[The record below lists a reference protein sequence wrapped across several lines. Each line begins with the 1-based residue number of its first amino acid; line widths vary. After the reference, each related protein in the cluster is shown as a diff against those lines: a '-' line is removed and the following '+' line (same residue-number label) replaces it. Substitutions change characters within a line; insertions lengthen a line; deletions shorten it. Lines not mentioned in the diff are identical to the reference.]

1 VKVRAKSF
9 AVRGLLALV
18 LIVAAVAFAQPT
30 DEPESIARQAV
41 EDWLSG
47 KLSPPQNLGDLR
59 NMTPEEAADWLRK
72 YLAFPPPPP
81 DLDIN
86 LDDPEV
92 TQLPDGYRVSFPATA
107 GQLGGEVV
115 VRLSGEEPAAISWK
129 PNGGMLPPWVR
140 SNTVALLFAAA
151 SILLALQ
158 LLQGGVSR
166 LWQAAWVLLAP
177 YKKLYVFVNV
187 LLYGLFILGAAAAYA
202 TPELARAV
210 QEGVGMALE
219 TIGLG
224 DAAKMGMS
232 KLAWTIFYWNF
243 SHGLLLTSF
252 LPAALLGVP
261 ALLIN
266 MGRYLAFGFALS
278 PAVIPWSAYVFHLP
292 TLLIEL
298 QAYILVTFGGLVLLW
313 ETLKG
318 RGYRYGFNLLGLTLL
333 LGTLFLIAGAWY
345 EAYELLY
352 LLR

>member
-1 VKVRAKSF
+1 MRYFITVLFLLGFSAMAVSGTSQEAPTLIAK
-9 AVRGLLALV
+9 
-18 LIVAAVAFAQPT
+18 QT
-30 DEPESIARQAV
+30 V
-41 EDWLSG
+41 EQWLNG
-47 KLSPPQNLGDLR
+47 KLNPGYNINSLR

-72 YLAFPPPPP
+72 NLAFPPPPS
-81 DLDIN
+81 N
-86 LDDPEV
+86 LEVNLEDPQV
-92 TQLPDGYRVSFPATA
+92 KKLPDGYRVRFPATIDD
-107 GQLGGEVV
+107 QGGEVV
-115 VRLSGEEPAAISWK
+115 VYISSNKPVGISWK
-129 PNGGMLPPWVR
+129 PDGGMLPPWVR
-140 SNTVALLFAAA
+140 SNVMALLFAAA
-151 SILLALQ
+151 SILFALQ

-166 LWQAAWVLLAP
+166 LWRAAWMLLAP
-177 YKKLYVFVNV
+177 YKKLYIFVNI

-210 QEGVGMALE
+210 QESIGAALE

-224 DAAKMGMS
+224 DAAQMGMS
-232 KLAWTIFYWNF
+232 KLAWIIFYWNF

-252 LPAALLGVP
+252 LPAIILGVP

-278 PAVIPWSAYVFHLP
+278 PAVVPWNAYVYHLP

-298 QAYILVTFGGLVLLW
+298 QAYILVTFGGLALLW

-318 RGYRYGFNLLGLTLL
+318 RGYRYGFNLLGLTLF